1 MQTYECSVSR
11 TICPIICTWI
21 SGVRLF
27 VRPANRASKARWQTR
42 LAFSRAET
50 ERISETSKGKMWNE
64 SDDGRKELTILD
76 GDNARKADFSSLAS
90 LSLGSVFC
98 RVSLLLIFPNCFYG
112 RGVVNLDRLPW

>member
-1 MQTYECSVSR
+1 MQTYECSVSC

-27 VRPANRASKARWQTR
+27 VRPANRASKAGCQTR

-64 SDDGRKELTILD
+64 SDDGRKE
-76 GDNARKADFSSLAS
+76 GADD
-90 LSLGSVFC
+90 
-98 RVSLLLIFPNCFYG
+98 P
-112 RGVVNLDRLPW
+112 